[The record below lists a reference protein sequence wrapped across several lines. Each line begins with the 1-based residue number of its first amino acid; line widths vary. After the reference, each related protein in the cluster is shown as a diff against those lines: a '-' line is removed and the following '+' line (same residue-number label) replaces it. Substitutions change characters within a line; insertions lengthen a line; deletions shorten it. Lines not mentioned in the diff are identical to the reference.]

1 MSQIQERDLST
12 GRWVSNKGMHIEVRG
27 KLLYHWVLVSS
38 NGQVVA
44 TSETYYSKSN
54 AWRAARKLSVAIN
67 VPFGRLEE

>member
-1 MSQIQERDLST
+1 MSEVQRDPST
-12 GRWVSNKGMHIEVRG
+12 GRFVNGSREMHIEVRG
-27 KLLYHWVLVSS
+27 KLLYHWVLLSS

-44 TSETYYSKSN
+44 TSETYFSKSN